1 MRLDTESGYETIREI
16 ERPSIPGTTALAVLK
31 AFFSASFFSLLLQT
45 VGGWISGDAGGDIG
59 WYLGGVTGAFAG
71 PFLTFAGS
79 SGQLY
84 REIRNPEASYPD
96 ARIVAP
102 SGEHPAIIRL
112 YLPWRTIEHV
122 GDERVFIFRR
132 KVRDEI
138 GAVQDGRLVLS
149 LAVAGLLIGAVA
161 GMCWLAL
168 GRGPL
173 SSAPWL
179 VPEFGARAMLAGP
192 LVGFLSGSAT
202 AFVVL
207 ISRLLIKRDG
217 GASDGDNRI
226 G

>member
-1 MRLDTESGYETIREI
+1 MRLDTEAGYETIREI
-16 ERPSIPGTTALAVLK
+16 QRPSISCTTALAVLR

-45 VGGWISGDAGGDIG
+45 VGGWIFRDAGGDIG
-59 WYLGGVTGAFAG
+59 WFLGAVIGAFAG
-71 PFLTFAGS
+71 PFLTFVGTWDH
-79 SGQLY
+79 LY
-84 REIRNPEASYPD
+84 REIKNPEASYPD

-102 SGEHPAIIRL
+102 SGEHPAIIRF
-112 YLPWRTIEHV
+112 YIPWRTIEHL

-168 GRGPL
+168 GMGPL

-192 LVGFLSGSAT
+192 FIGFLSGSAT
-202 AFVVL
+202 AFAVL
-207 ISRLLIKRDG
+207 ISLLLIGRDG
-217 GASDGDNRI
+217 GTSDGDNRI